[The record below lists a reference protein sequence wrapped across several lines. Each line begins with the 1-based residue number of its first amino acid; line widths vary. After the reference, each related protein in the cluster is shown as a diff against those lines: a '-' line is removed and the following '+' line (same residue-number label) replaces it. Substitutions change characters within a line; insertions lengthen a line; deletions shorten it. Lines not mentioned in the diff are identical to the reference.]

1 MVSLAQI
8 NSDADTTEMSTILN
22 LFRGGAS
29 EMTAWDLAYL
39 EGLYGATRAARS
51 SNQQEGQIERT
62 MIEELEAERDE
73 TP

>member
-1 MVSLAQI
+1 
-8 NSDADTTEMSTILN
+8 LN